1 VPPTGPRLTR
11 RNPVTDPSRRFFGHP
26 PALATLF
33 FTEMWERFTF
43 YGMRALLVLFLV
55 DAVASGGYGLDDK
68 TATAIYGL
76 YTAAVFMA
84 ALPGG
89 WIADRLIGAQR
100 AVLAGGALMTLGN
113 LMLALP
119 GPPELFFAGLTVIIL
134 GVGLLKPNISTLVA
148 ELYPEGGARRD
159 AGFTIFYMGINLG
172 AFIGPLIAGWLA
184 LRYGWRIGFLA
195 AAVGMPLGLLQ
206 FWLARGRLG
215 GAGDQ
220 PNRQDGGAGLRRD
233 WTALGIAV
241 GVLALLAL
249 LVFSGTLQVSPAPLA
264 KSAAYVLVGMAAAY
278 FLYLFFG
285 AGLAPEERRR
295 IQVVLVMF
303 VACALFWSGFEQ
315 AGSSMNLF
323 AKRYTDRVIGGFEI
337 PAGWFQSVQPAFV
350 ILFAPVFSALWV
362 WLARRNLDPAAPFK
376 FSFGLILMGLGF
388 LFMVKAAG
396 LVAGGQQSPAYFL
409 VLTYLVH
416 TFGELCLSP
425 VGLST
430 VTKLAPARL
439 VGQMMGVWFLAS
451 SLGKLTA
458 GLIAGSFD
466 PNNLAAMPGRF
477 LFIVLYGC
485 GFGALLLALSPRI
498 VRWMGGV
505 R

>member
-1 VPPTGPRLTR
+1 MPLLDG
-11 RNPVTDPSRRFFGHP
+11 SRSFFGHP
-26 PALATLF
+26 SALATLF

-55 DAVASGGYGLDDK
+55 DAVANGGYGLDDR

-76 YTAAVFMA
+76 YTASVFMA

-100 AVLAGGALMTLGN
+100 AVIAGGVFMTIGN
-113 LMLALP
+113 LMLATP
-119 GPPELFFAGLTVIIL
+119 GPPALFFSGLVVIVL
-134 GVGLLKPNISTLVA
+134 GVGLLKPSISTLVA
-148 ELYPEGGARRD
+148 DLYPEGGGRRD

-184 LRYGWRIGFLA
+184 LRFGWRVGFLA
-195 AAVGMPLGLLQ
+195 AAIGIPLGLLQ
-206 FWLARGRLG
+206 FWLARERLG
-215 GAGDQ
+215 IAGAT
-220 PNRQDGGAGLRRD
+220 PHRNDGGAGIGRD
-233 WTALGIAV
+233 WLRLGVAAGLLGALMLAMLSGAIAV
-241 GVLALLAL
+241 D
-249 LVFSGTLQVSPAPLA
+249 PAPLA
-264 KSAAYVLVGMAAAY
+264 KSAAYVLVGMAVLY
-278 FLYLFFG
+278 FTYLFTG
-285 AGLAPEERRR
+285 AGLDSIERGRMG
-295 IQVVLVMF
+295 VVLVMF

-323 AKRYTDRVIGGFEI
+323 TQRYVDRVIAGFEI
-337 PAGWFQSVQPAFV
+337 PAGWMQSVQPLFV
-350 ILFAPVFSALWV
+350 IAFAPVFSALWV
-362 WLARRNLDPAAPFK
+362 ALARRNLNPAAPLK
-376 FSFGLILMGLGF
+376 FAFGLLLMGLGF
-388 LFMVKAAG
+388 LFMVKAAS
-396 LVAGGQQSPAYFL
+396 LVAGGVKSPIYWL

-430 VTKLAPARL
+430 VTKLAPARF

-458 GLIAGSFD
+458 GLIAGTFD
-466 PNNLAAMPGRF
+466 ANDVTAMPGQYMN
-477 LFIVLYGC
+477 IVIYGC
-485 GFGALLLALSPRI
+485 SVGVVLLLISRPVTRLMA
-498 VRWMGGV
+498 GV

>member
-1 VPPTGPRLTR
+1 
-11 RNPVTDPSRRFFGHP
+11 
-26 PALATLF
+26 
-33 FTEMWERFTF
+33 
-43 YGMRALLVLFLV
+43 
-55 DAVASGGYGLDDK
+55 
-68 TATAIYGL
+68 
-76 YTAAVFMA
+76 MA
-84 ALPGG
+84 
-89 WIADRLIGAQR
+89 
-100 AVLAGGALMTLGN
+100 
-113 LMLALP
+113 
-119 GPPELFFAGLTVIIL
+119 
-134 GVGLLKPNISTLVA
+134 
-148 ELYPEGGARRD
+148 
-159 AGFTIFYMGINLG
+159 
-172 AFIGPLIAGWLA
+172 
-184 LRYGWRIGFLA
+184 RI
-195 AAVGMPLGLLQ
+195 
-206 FWLARGRLG
+206 
-215 GAGDQ
+215 
-220 PNRQDGGAGLRRD
+220 
-233 WTALGIAV
+233 
-241 GVLALLAL
+241 
-249 LVFSGTLQVSPAPLA
+249 QVSPAPLA

-285 AGLAPEERRR
+285 AGLAPDERRR

-323 AKRYTDRVIGGFEI
+323 AKRYTDRFIGGFEI

-362 WLARRNLDPAAPFK
+362 WLARRNLDAAAPFK

-485 GFGALLLALSPRI
+485 GFGLLLLALSPRI